1 MSAPS
6 RQHGKDVHAV
16 QKSCL
21 NKRRFTDELT
31 ARAGAQ
37 IHCDEGKARNGVMWI
52 YACENCRGWHM
63 TSGRGAL
70 QFRVTSESMF
80 ASDPF
85 AGLSE

>member
-6 RQHGKDVHAV
+6 RQHGKDVRSV

-21 NKRRFTDELT
+21 NKRRFTNEAV

-37 IHCDEGKARNGVMWI
+37 IHCDEGKARNGAMWI

-63 TSGRGAL
+63 SGSPGL
-70 QFRVTSESMF
+70 IKFKVTSESMYH
-80 ASDPF
+80 DPF
-85 AGLSE
+85 EGLAQ